1 MDAAAEVMAQAVGGS
16 QNNSLLR
23 RPTLMSRL
31 RKQPGTRQ
39 LQRRKPKFVILR
51 TNPPCPVRL
60 AQQHHGRR
68 TQSTRKTHGAL
79 LQVLPDPVRTNYGR
93 PTMTVASPA
102 NTGLDGASEPQAQP
116 SRSKSRRGLWAAI
129 IALSVVALA
138 AGSGF
143 AYSSNSARTWHD
155 TSTRTAT
162 ELGTTQRQRDELK
175 TQLASTQSQL
185 DGTKRDLGD
194 LTGKYKEATDRIR
207 ALANEKAQVGDK
219 AAYLDETVAISNLV
233 TKELGGCVDNL
244 QTLQGYLV
252 NFQNYDSTQ
261 LINYATDINNACNQ
275 ARSDNAILAKRLAG
289 L

>member
-1 MDAAAEVMAQAVGGS
+1 
-16 QNNSLLR
+16 
-23 RPTLMSRL
+23 
-31 RKQPGTRQ
+31 
-39 LQRRKPKFVILR
+39 
-51 TNPPCPVRL
+51 
-60 AQQHHGRR
+60 
-68 TQSTRKTHGAL
+68 
-79 LQVLPDPVRTNYGR
+79 
-93 PTMTVASPA
+93 MTVASPA